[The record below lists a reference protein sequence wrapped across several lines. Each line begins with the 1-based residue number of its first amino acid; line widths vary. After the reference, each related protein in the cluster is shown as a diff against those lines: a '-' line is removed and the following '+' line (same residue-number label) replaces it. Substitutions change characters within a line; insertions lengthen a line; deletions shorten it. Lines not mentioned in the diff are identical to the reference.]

1 MEGLKR
7 IVFITNMI
15 TKAQRCTT
23 ITIERIELC
32 EGTMCQNHLSTHKGS
47 TVHQRIR
54 ELRVISNNLTVYR
67 F

>member
-1 MEGLKR
+1 
-7 IVFITNMI
+7 MI
-15 TKAQRCTT
+15 TKAQRRTT

-32 EGTMCQNHLSTHKGS
+32 EGTMCQNHLSSHKGS

-67 F
+67 L